1 MAEYLFCYNGKDT
14 QIPLW
19 MKGTW
24 SKKEL
29 SPMFTDGE
37 HYWIILC
44 LGDGSGDGGDDN
56 DGVDDDVGDD
66 ENANNYQPWSA
77 SYIPGLC

>member
-1 MAEYLFCYNGKDT
+1 
-14 QIPLW
+14 
-19 MKGTW
+19 MKRPW

-29 SPMFTDGE
+29 SLMFTDWE

-44 LGDGSGDGGDDN
+44 LGDGSADGGDDY
-56 DGVDDDVGDD
+56 DGIDDAAGDD

-77 SYIPGLC
+77 SYMTGLCWVHA